1 MTSIKAAVR
10 EANAKSLA
18 RTTVT
23 LVASPFTFKGRNAT
37 IRNAAL
43 AGIASLAYAEGQS
56 RADMVTQL
64 KLTLGNKPSVD
75 EVKAVAQQYVIGR
88 TAQKIAAENKG
99 KSVAELIAYASQL
112 VTLYAAPAQDG
123 VAPRKLRKGQ
133 LGRRSVSEHKAIRAA
148 ESAWSLIKA
157 EIAPEQ
163 SSAQTLA
170 EKNKRS
176 TRKTPVRGNK
186 TAGLTHSE
194 LVKPDGKPHTRESAT
209 AYIAAMSQTLL
220 AFCNKHAAV
229 IPAEYG
235 MSVKRFHGAIAQL
248 GKDAE

>member
-1 MTSIKAAVR
+1 MT
-10 EANAKSLA
+10 AKTIA
-18 RTTVT
+18 RT
-23 LVASPFTFKGRNAT
+23 APAARAFAFKGRNAT

-56 RADMVTQL
+56 RAEMVTQL

-88 TAQKIAAENKG
+88 TAQRIAAENKG
-99 KSVAELIAYASQL
+99 KNVAELIAFASQL

-148 ESAWSLIKA
+148 ESAWQLIKA

-163 SSAQTLA
+163 SKGQTLA

-176 TRKTPVRGNK
+176 TRKSPVRGNK
-186 TAGLTHSE
+186 AAGLTHSE
-194 LVKPDGKPHTRESAT
+194 LGKPDGKPHTRDTAT
-209 AYIAAMSQTLL
+209 EYVRGMAATLL
-220 AFCNKHAAV
+220 AFSNKHAKVMPTA
-229 IPAEYG
+229 
-235 MSVKRFHGAIAQL
+235 HGAAIIAFKKAIEAADK
-248 GKDAE
+248 GDNA